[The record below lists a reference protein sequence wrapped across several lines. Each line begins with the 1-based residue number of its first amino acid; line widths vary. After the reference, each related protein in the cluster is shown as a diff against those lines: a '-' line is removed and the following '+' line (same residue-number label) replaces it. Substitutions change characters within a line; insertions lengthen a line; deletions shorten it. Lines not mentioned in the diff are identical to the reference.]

1 MNQIKKYSSLKVYL
15 DIKNGV
21 HIKDLNNMMSIFISD
36 VMNRNQYLKDLHTGK
51 GYKHYSFSTP
61 YSNKEKLEGDCNFE
75 IRSFDKEI
83 IMNFAMAL
91 TGYESDWI
99 KVKDLHIVE
108 YVFGGRITKIKTIT
122 PSVAIIH
129 PKTLKE
135 NNIEQKYKSTYWT
148 NKMSIELLKQSI
160 ITNLQ
165 NKYNDLTGS
174 NIKIED
180 VIKDIKIKN
189 EIPIGINYS
198 NKGATLLGN
207 KLEVEFKHG
216 KQSQIAARM
225 ATVEGLLEKNS
236 ILGLGFVRPTY
247 EKVVI

>member
-1 MNQIKKYSSLKVYL
+1 MYL

-21 HIKDLNNMMSIFISD
+21 HIKDLNNMMCVFISD

-75 IRSFDKEI
+75 IRSFDEELLSKFEE
-83 IMNFAMAL
+83 AL
-91 TGYESDWI
+91 NEYDNEYIG
-99 KVKDLHIVE
+99 VKNTNITE
-108 YVFGGRITKIKTIT
+108 YMFRGRITKVVTIT
-122 PSVAIIH
+122 PAVATLH
-129 PKTLKE
+129 PKILE
-135 NNIEQKYKSTYWT
+135 LNNIKSEHKEVYWV
-148 NKMSIELLKQSI
+148 NDLGIDLLEYSV

-165 NKYNDLTGS
+165 NKYNSLTGKD
-174 NIKIED
+174 IALGD
-180 VIKDIKIKN
+180 VIKNIKVKN
-189 EIPIGINYS
+189 DVPIGIGYDK
-198 NKGATLLGN
+198 KGATLLGN
-207 KLEVEFKHG
+207 KIEIEFKQG

-225 ATVEGLLEKNS
+225 ATVEGILEKNS